1 MFPPIPTWEG
11 LHPIIVH
18 FPIALLMIAP
28 VIIIL
33 GLLMPKNGRAV
44 LISAFVLMLIGT
56 IATFVAVSTG
66 DAAGELAEHV
76 PNVKSVLE
84 EHEELAETTQ
94 TVFAALTTIFGVMLF
109 APMIFKKELSRKIVI
124 PLNVAFLVFYGAGV
138 VLLMNTAHQGGRLVH
153 EFGVTANNPQSTQT
167 TPGAVEKRSKK
178 DDHDD

>member
-66 DAAGELAEHV
+66 DAAG
-76 PNVKSVLE
+76 
-84 EHEELAETTQ
+84 ELAETTQ